1 MYATERER
9 GQEGGGGGK
18 ADKRD
23 YCGGGMEG
31 VSSKDI
37 TKDVIRKPKD
47 VIRKPIASYNG

>member
-1 MYATERER
+1 LYATERER
-9 GQEGGGGGK
+9 GEEGGGGGK

-37 TKDVIRKPKD
+37 TKDVIRKP
-47 VIRKPIASYNG
+47 IASYNG